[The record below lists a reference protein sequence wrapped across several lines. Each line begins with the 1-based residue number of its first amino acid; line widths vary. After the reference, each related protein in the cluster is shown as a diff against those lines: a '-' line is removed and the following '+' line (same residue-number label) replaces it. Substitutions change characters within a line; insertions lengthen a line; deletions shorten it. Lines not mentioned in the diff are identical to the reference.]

1 MFIWSIFQKV
11 GLKFLIYYKAS
22 EFVRRKKPKIVK
34 LFKVREHKVTGKG
47 KSWVIQ
53 SGVDVCV
60 CVCVCTSQVLWPI
73 RKGEL
78 LGQKKKTRKVTML
91 EATHSRTPLT
101 AGGVSVSK
109 NRPYSHSNG

>member
-60 CVCVCTSQVLWPI
+60 CVCVCV
-73 RKGEL
+73 RKK
-78 LGQKKKTRKVTML
+78 LGDSKRCVCVCVCVCVCARPK
-91 EATHSRTPLT
+91 
-101 AGGVSVSK
+101 AG
-109 NRPYSHSNG
+109 